1 MTEVLLFID
10 GVWRNAASGDFIP
23 VINPVTEE
31 VIGRIGSASAAD
43 IEDAAMAGA
52 RGFATWRRI
61 SAVDRAAIM
70 RKAANLVRER
80 SEAIAQTLTLEH
92 GKPLGEARAEVAAT
106 ADTID
111 WHADEG
117 RRAYG
122 RVIPART
129 PGVHQFSIMEP
140 IGPVV
145 GFAPWNFP
153 LIQAVKK
160 VAGALA
166 AGCSIVLKGAAE
178 APSCSVELVRAFAD
192 AGVSP
197 GAVNLL
203 FGNSAQISESLIAHP
218 AIRKITFTGSTPVG
232 KKLAA
237 LAGAH
242 MKRSTMELGGHA
254 PVIIMND
261 ADIATAVSIS
271 VAAKYRNAGQ
281 VCVSPTRFIVQSEV
295 FAEFTERF
303 VAGAK
308 AVKVGDGLDAETT
321 MGPLA
326 HQARLTAMEELVTD
340 AVKHGATL
348 ATGGHRVG
356 NKGFFFEPTVL
367 LNAPATSRVMND
379 EPFGPIA
386 IINRFDRL
394 EEALEEANRLPYGLS
409 AYGYTRS
416 LTDANRL
423 FNGIESGSISINHH
437 SVALPE
443 HPFGGIKD
451 SGYGTEGGPSAL
463 DAFMVTKVV
472 SIAPVL

>member
-1 MTEVLLFID
+1 MDQIQLFI
-10 GVWRNAASGDFIP
+10 GGSWRKARSGESIP

-31 VIGRIGSASAAD
+31 EIGQIGKAD
-43 IEDAAMAGA
+43 LSDIQDAAIAA
-52 RGFATWRRI
+52 EQGFSKWKSV
-61 SAVDRAAIM
+61 SALDRANIM
-70 RKAANLVRER
+70 HKAAGLVRER
-80 SEAIAQTLTLEH
+80 AELIANALTLEH

-111 WHADEG
+111 WHAQEG

-122 RVIPART
+122 RVIPARA
-129 PGVHQFSIMEP
+129 PGVHQFTVMEP

-203 FGNSAQISESLIAHP
+203 FGNSAEISESLIAHP

-254 PVIIMND
+254 PVIVMKD
-261 ADIATAVSIS
+261 ADIATAVNIS

-281 VCVSPTRFIVQSEV
+281 VCVSPTRFIVHADV
-295 FAEFTERF
+295 FDDFAERF

-308 AVKVGDGLDAETT
+308 AVKVGDGLQAETT

-326 HQARLTAMEELVTD
+326 HRGRVTAMEELVAD
-340 AVKHGATL
+340 AVKFGATL
-348 ATGGHRVG
+348 ATGGHRIG

-367 LNAPATSRVMND
+367 LNVPVEARAMND
-379 EPFGPIA
+379 EPFGPLA
-386 IINRFDRL
+386 IINRFVDI
-394 EEALEEANRLPYGLS
+394 ESALEEANRLPYGLS

-416 LTDANRL
+416 LTDATRL
-423 FNGIESGSISINHH
+423 FSGMESGSISINHH

-451 SGYGTEGGPSAL
+451 SGYGVEGGPSAL
-463 DAFMVTKVV
+463 DAFMITKVV
-472 SIAPVL
+472 SMASVN

>member
-1 MTEVLLFID
+1 MDQIQLFI
-10 GVWRNAASGDFIP
+10 GGSWRKARSGESIP

-31 VIGRIGSASAAD
+31 EIGQIGKAD
-43 IEDAAMAGA
+43 LSDIQDAAIAA
-52 RGFATWRRI
+52 AQGFSMWKCV
-61 SAVDRAAIM
+61 SALDRANIM
-70 RKAANLVRER
+70 HKAASLVRER
-80 SEAIAQTLTLEH
+80 AELIANALTIEH
-92 GKPLGEARAEVAAT
+92 GKPLVEARAEVAAT

-111 WHADEG
+111 WHAQEG

-122 RVIPART
+122 RVIPARA
-129 PGVHQFSIMEP
+129 PGVHQFTVMEP

-203 FGNSAQISESLIAHP
+203 FGNSAEISESLIAHP

-254 PVIIMND
+254 PVIVMND
-261 ADIATAVSIS
+261 ADIATAVNIS

-281 VCVSPTRFIVQSEV
+281 VCVSPTRFIVQADV
-295 FAEFTERF
+295 FEDFAERF

-308 AVKVGDGLDAETT
+308 AVKVGDGLQAETT

-326 HQARLTAMEELVTD
+326 HQGRVTAMEELVAD
-340 AVKHGATL
+340 AVKLGATL
-348 ATGGHRVG
+348 ATGGHRIG

-367 LNAPATSRVMND
+367 LNVPVEARAMND
-379 EPFGPIA
+379 EPFGPLA
-386 IINRFDRL
+386 IINRFVDL
-394 EEALEEANRLPYGLS
+394 ESALEEANRLPYGLS

-416 LTDANRL
+416 LTDATRL
-423 FNGIESGSISINHH
+423 FNEMESGSISINHH

-451 SGYGTEGGPSAL
+451 SGYGVEGGPSAL
-463 DAFMVTKVV
+463 DAFMITKVV
-472 SIAPVL
+472 SLASVH

>member
-1 MTEVLLFID
+1 MDQIQLFI
-10 GVWRNAASGDFIP
+10 GGSWRKARSGESIP

-31 VIGRIGSASAAD
+31 EIGQIGKAD
-43 IEDAAMAGA
+43 LSDIQDAAIAA
-52 RGFATWRRI
+52 AQGFSMWKCV
-61 SAVDRAAIM
+61 SALDRANIM
-70 RKAANLVRER
+70 HKAASLVRER
-80 SEAIAQTLTLEH
+80 AELIANALTIEH
-92 GKPLGEARAEVAAT
+92 GKPLVEARAEVAAT

-111 WHADEG
+111 WHAQEG

-122 RVIPART
+122 RVIPARA
-129 PGVHQFSIMEP
+129 PGVHQFTVMEP

-203 FGNSAQISESLIAHP
+203 FGNSAEISESLIAHP

-254 PVIIMND
+254 PVIVMND
-261 ADIATAVSIS
+261 ADIATAVNIS

-281 VCVSPTRFIVQSEV
+281 VCVSPTRFIVQADV
-295 FAEFTERF
+295 FEDFAERF
-303 VAGAK
+303 VAAAK
-308 AVKVGDGLDAETT
+308 AVKVGDGLQAETT

-326 HQARLTAMEELVTD
+326 HQGRVTAMEELVAD
-340 AVKHGATL
+340 AVKLGATL
-348 ATGGHRVG
+348 ATGGHRIG

-367 LNAPATSRVMND
+367 LNVPVEARAMND
-379 EPFGPIA
+379 EPFGPLA
-386 IINRFDRL
+386 IINRFVDL
-394 EEALEEANRLPYGLS
+394 ESALEEANRLPYGLS

-416 LTDANRL
+416 LTDATRL
-423 FNGIESGSISINHH
+423 FNEMESGSISINHH

-451 SGYGTEGGPSAL
+451 SGYGVEGGPSAL
-463 DAFMVTKVV
+463 DAFMITKVV
-472 SIAPVL
+472 SLASVH

>member
-1 MTEVLLFID
+1 MDQIQLFI
-10 GVWRNAASGDFIP
+10 GGSWRKARSGESIP

-31 VIGRIGSASAAD
+31 EIGQIGKAD
-43 IEDAAMAGA
+43 LSDIQDAAIAA
-52 RGFATWRRI
+52 EQGFSKWKSV
-61 SAVDRAAIM
+61 SALDRANIM
-70 RKAANLVRER
+70 HKAAELVRER
-80 SEAIAQTLTLEH
+80 AELIANALTLEH

-111 WHADEG
+111 WHAQES

-122 RVIPART
+122 RVIPARA
-129 PGVHQFSIMEP
+129 PGVHQFTVMEP

-203 FGNSAQISESLIAHP
+203 FGNSAEISENLIAHP

-254 PVIIMND
+254 PVIVMKD
-261 ADIATAVSIS
+261 ADIATAVNIS

-281 VCVSPTRFIVQSEV
+281 VCVSPTRFIVHENV
-295 FAEFTERF
+295 FDDFAERF

-308 AVKVGDGLDAETT
+308 AVKVGDGLQAETT

-326 HQARLTAMEELVTD
+326 HRGRVTAMEELVAD
-340 AVKHGATL
+340 AVKFGATL
-348 ATGGHRVG
+348 ATGGHRIG

-367 LNAPATSRVMND
+367 LNVPVEARAMND
-379 EPFGPIA
+379 EPFGPLA
-386 IINRFDRL
+386 IINRFVDI
-394 EEALEEANRLPYGLS
+394 ESALEEANRLPYGLS

-416 LTDANRL
+416 LTDATRL
-423 FNGIESGSISINHH
+423 FSGMESGSISINHH

-451 SGYGTEGGPSAL
+451 SGYGVEGGPSAL
-463 DAFMVTKVV
+463 DAFMITKVV
-472 SIAPVL
+472 SMASVN

>member
-1 MTEVLLFID
+1 MDQIQLFI
-10 GVWRNAASGDFIP
+10 GGSWRKARSGESIP

-31 VIGRIGSASAAD
+31 EIGQIGKAD
-43 IEDAAMAGA
+43 LSDIQDAAIAA
-52 RGFATWRRI
+52 AQGFSMWKCV
-61 SAVDRAAIM
+61 SALDRANIM
-70 RKAANLVRER
+70 HKAASLVRER
-80 SEAIAQTLTLEH
+80 AELIANALTIEH
-92 GKPLGEARAEVAAT
+92 GKPLVEARAEVAAT

-111 WHADEG
+111 WHAQEG

-122 RVIPART
+122 RVIPARA
-129 PGVHQFSIMEP
+129 PGVHQFTVMEP

-203 FGNSAQISESLIAHP
+203 FGNSAEISESLIAHP

-254 PVIIMND
+254 PVIVMKD
-261 ADIATAVSIS
+261 ADIATAVNIS

-281 VCVSPTRFIVQSEV
+281 VCVSPTRFIVHADV
-295 FAEFTERF
+295 FDDFAERF

-308 AVKVGDGLDAETT
+308 AVKVGDGLQAETT

-326 HQARLTAMEELVTD
+326 HRGRVTAMEELVAD
-340 AVKHGATL
+340 AVKLGATL
-348 ATGGHRVG
+348 ATGGHRIG

-367 LNAPATSRVMND
+367 LNVPVEARAMND
-379 EPFGPIA
+379 EPFGPLA
-386 IINRFDRL
+386 IINRFVDI
-394 EEALEEANRLPYGLS
+394 ESALEEANRLPYGLS

-416 LTDANRL
+416 LTDATRL
-423 FNGIESGSISINHH
+423 FSGMESGSISINHH

-451 SGYGTEGGPSAL
+451 SGYGVEGGPSAL
-463 DAFMVTKVV
+463 DAFMITKVV
-472 SIAPVL
+472 SMASVN